1 MKTMFIYLSGT
12 MVVRGSIAFATVIER
27 LRDSGID
34 VVDFDEV
41 SRRVVVRAPASHAGL
56 LAAAARSYAESI
68 VFEIKAS
75 ATVPRGWKPREEW
88 RVTRAGDR
96 VLFYSSCGEVG
107 WAVWGEKR
115 SRRLLLKLCR
125 RGVMVDPAML
135 PESLCSFGERDLE
148 NLGLLLDKALR
159 CFREVAQG

>member
-1 MKTMFIYLSGT
+1 MRTIYVYISST
-12 MVVRGSIAFATVIER
+12 VVVKGSIAFATVIER

-41 SRRVVVRAPASHAGL
+41 SRRIVVRAPASHAGL
-56 LAAAARSYAESI
+56 LATAARSYAESI

-75 ATVPRGWKPREEW
+75 AMVPREWKPPKEW
-88 RVTRAGDR
+88 RVTRVGDR
-96 VLFYSSCGEVG
+96 LLFYTYCDETG

-135 PESLCSFGERDLE
+135 PESLCSFRKQDLE
-148 NLGLLLDKALR
+148 NLGSLIDKALR
-159 CFREVAQG
+159 CFRKVVQG